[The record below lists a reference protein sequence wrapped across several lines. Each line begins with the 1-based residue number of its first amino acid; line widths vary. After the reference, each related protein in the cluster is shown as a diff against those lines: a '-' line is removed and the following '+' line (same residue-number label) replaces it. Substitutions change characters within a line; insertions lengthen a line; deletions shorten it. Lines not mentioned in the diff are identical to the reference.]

1 MKNTLLILLFSL
13 ITLTCSK
20 NESVDLIP
28 LNSYNPEIS
37 IEQNLNNGVSVLEI
51 LEVND
56 KPIMSLYEESNEK
69 IDSLVA

>member
-37 IEQNLNNGVSVLEI
+37 VEQNLNNGVAVLEI

-56 KPIMSLYEESNEK
+56 VNAFYGIEFDGGFIFN
-69 IDSLVA
+69 VN